1 MPPGK
6 SFHDVRGHGESG
18 TAKLCREFK
27 SFEIR
32 EALARKLM
40 EPNEEVVCALPGNQR
55 VMSQVHNLSG
65 YQMECLL

>member
-1 MPPGK
+1 
-6 SFHDVRGHGESG
+6 
-18 TAKLCREFK
+18 
-27 SFEIR
+27 
-32 EALARKLM
+32 LM